1 LYEKILVPLD
11 GSRVG
16 EAALGDVEELALK
29 MMPETPVEVTLLQV
43 VTPMTYDFL
52 TEDQDAQLPYNDLD
66 LKKIER
72 YAQQYLDRV
81 AARLRSRGINVKTV
95 VAEGHEAEEIIKAA
109 QNTSGISRY
118 VHSRPFV
125 GKMAF
130 GSITDKVLHE
140 SDVPV
145 LTVWAKAEK
154 SGKRISRQFQKL
166 LTLAYGI
173 QFGRTK

>member
-1 LYEKILVPLD
+1 MYEKILVPLD
-11 GSRVG
+11 GSKVG

-29 MMPETPVEVTLLQV
+29 MKPATPVEVTLLQV

-72 YAQQYLDRV
+72 YAQQYLDRI
-81 AARLRSRGINVKTV
+81 ASGLRSKGINVKTM

-109 QNTSGISRY
+109 QDTQADLIAMSTHGRSGLR
-118 VHSRPFV
+118 RW
-125 GKMAF
+125 AL

-145 LTVWAKAEK
+145 LTVRAKADKAKEK
-154 SGKRISRQFQKL
+154 
-166 LTLAYGI
+166 
-173 QFGRTK
+173 

>member
-1 LYEKILVPLD
+1 MYEKILVPLD

-16 EAALGDVEELALK
+16 EAALVDVEELALK

-109 QNTSGISRY
+109 QNTQADLMAMSTHGRSGLR
-118 VHSRPFV
+118 RW
-125 GKMAF
+125 AL

-145 LTVWAKAEK
+145 LTVRAKAEK
-154 SGKRISRQFQKL
+154 SR
-166 LTLAYGI
+166 
-173 QFGRTK
+173 